1 MIAKLPQRGDT
12 FMGYAAEA
20 VRQAAAEAVRQA
32 GGDASLYTVYVDLSN
47 AFESLETY
55 EFWRVEGR
63 AEIVRDAVDAYF
75 TPRAATNDASGVM
88 HASVYRYMRGVLDEA
103 VRRDRA
109 HGSRAYAK

>member
-1 MIAKLPQRGDT
+1 MLIAKLPQRGDT

-20 VRQAAAEAVRQA
+20 VRQA
-32 GGDASLYTVYVDLSN
+32 GDASVYVDLSN
-47 AFESLETY
+47 AFESLERY

-75 TPRAATNDASGVM
+75 KPRAATNDASGVM

-109 HGSRAYAK
+109 YA